1 MKYMNSVAEA
11 INACVSSPG
20 EIVFY
25 LNNKGKKEP
34 KITAFFAIKMH
45 YETEAYSLFMEN
57 YFSLNRIIS
66 VDDISVSYEN
76 FKPCGTFVPSLNSIF
91 GPTYLLSWEDTNNSL
106 EKAGICLKNDLSSS
120 ANAINTLMYKRIIQ
134 RYITDE
140 KAFEELKKK
149 FLNIAQENSHTEVA
163 YHNFARNLTE
173 NGFVYADFHSD
184 MKTFLNPQYTFD
196 EFINLLNP
204 YETDKVDESLDA
216 KIDTLFS
223 VKETAEPIVRAVFK
237 IKNEVDNLN
246 TIFNNKNHMFHK
258 FYKISHLIK
267 DKATVT
273 VSVPS
278 VSGELVDFKFP
289 VTAFS
294 FRENILY
301 HYHLTNKESE
311 RFVSTVFGE
320 KRYGYYKLTQ
330 PLVLKY
336 KNKVI
341 YSDLEENNE

>member
-25 LNNKGKKEP
+25 LNNKGKEP

-66 VDDISVSYEN
+66 VDDISISYEN
-76 FKPCGTFVPSLNSIF
+76 FKPCGTFVPSLNSVF

-106 EKAGICLKNDLSSS
+106 EKANIRLKNDLSTFT
-120 ANAINTLMYKRIIQ
+120 NAINSLLYKRIIK
-134 RYITDE
+134 RYITDK
-140 KAFEELKKK
+140 KAFEEIKEK
-149 FLNIAQENSHTEVA
+149 FLDIFTKSSNVEVA
-163 YHNFARNLTE
+163 YHSFAVNLTE
-173 NGFVYADFHSD
+173 NGFSYTDFHNE

-196 EFINLLNP
+196 EFINLLSLC
-204 YETDKVDESLDA
+204 ETEKIDKSLDA
-216 KIDTLFS
+216 KIDALLS

-237 IKNEVDNLN
+237 IKNEVDELN
-246 TIFNNKNHMFHK
+246 MIFNDKNHMFHK

-267 DKATVT
+267 DKTTVT

-311 RFVSTVFGE
+311 RFASTVFGE

-341 YSDLEENNE
+341 YSDLEEKNE